1 MGILKRWREK
11 RQQRRKLRE
20 LSQFAQ
26 MFMTLGQLA
35 EKGVLAW
42 DGKSRRLFIDSN
54 LALLMMAK
62 GAEAW
67 QTFMENVYLWLYSRL
82 CDEAWSEYFQKEEL
96 AAVRE
101 YMASLNEKGERRN
114 DKLTRADIDRIRQA
128 RRDEILQ
135 SDMEPPKV
143 EGFEFF
149 IVSPPKHIG
158 DSSGVNAE
166 LSRAEPSPRVSSNP
180 VGELVAVGHYDTETK
195 EMEMATW
202 EEVRR
207 LLQVNSEK

>member
-1 MGILKRWREK
+1 MNILRKWKERRTQK
-11 RQQRRKLRE
+11 RKLRE

-26 MFMTLGQLA
+26 VFMTLGQLA

-54 LALLMMAK
+54 LALVMMAK

-96 AAVRE
+96 SAVRQ
-101 YMASLNEKGERRN
+101 YMADLNKNEEIKN
-114 DKLTRADIDRIRQA
+114 KTLTRADIDRIRQA

-149 IVSPPKHIG
+149 IVSPPRDTQG
-158 DSSGVNAE
+158 DSPSVNAS
-166 LSRAEPSPRVSSNP
+166 LSHGDSPRVSSP
-180 VGELVAVGHYDTETK
+180 VGELVAVGHYDPETK

-202 EEVRR
+202 SEVQH
-207 LLQVNSEK
+207 LLQVKSEK